1 MKVILITTYH
11 VVSYEKVVCL
21 AIFNIFFVLYIYMQ
35 LIFFWVTQSNKTI
48 TIYAHKLS
56 GPILNNGLIKSKQ
69 CTSTT
74 NRLNL
79 E

>member
-1 MKVILITTYH
+1 
-11 VVSYEKVVCL
+11 
-21 AIFNIFFVLYIYMQ
+21 MQ

-74 NRLNL
+74 NWLNL
-79 E
+79 EQWASKSKHCMPTTNWPNLE